1 MRRARMRRCSGVAA
15 LVHLFRSPLTFVL
28 LLVTLGDALLIGLA
42 GQFGTALRDVM
53 LGHAVAPLV
62 DRAMPL
68 AIFVGTHLLAL
79 FIARAY
85 APEVLRSPGLG
96 VARVLS
102 ASSIAAIGLAFVYMA
117 FPKAALPGMG
127 SLFALP
133 LAFVGLVLGRRA
145 WARLGRAGLFH
156 PRVLVLGGG
165 DRADRAAK
173 VARSSPSLVFL
184 GQVNLAAAVAPDAL
198 AREVHRLG
206 AGEVVL
212 APEERRRE
220 LPLAALLRLRTSG
233 IQILDLSTFI
243 ERETGR
249 IDLAITNPS
258 WLIFS
263 RGFSAER
270 QVSAIIKRLCD
281 VVCALVL
288 LALLWP
294 VMAVAALAVKLES
307 PGGALFR
314 QQRIGLYGAPFE
326 LLKLRSMKLSQAAS
340 PAWTA
345 LNDPRLTRVGKW
357 IRRVRIDELPQL
369 WNVLRGEMSLVGP
382 RPEQPCFVTLLES
395 QIPYYA
401 ERHMVK
407 PGITGWAQVNYPY
420 GANVSDVRAKLEYD
434 LYYAKNYSLFL
445 DVEIILKTFRVILVP
460 QGVR

>member
-1 MRRARMRRCSGVAA
+1 
-15 LVHLFRSPLTFVL
+15 LVHLFRSPLSFVL
-28 LLVTLGDALLIGLA
+28 LLVTLGDALLLGFA
-42 GQFGTALRDVM
+42 GQLGTALRDIM
-53 LGHAVAPLV
+53 LGHAFAPLV
-62 DRAMPL
+62 DRATPL

-85 APEVLRSPGLG
+85 APEVLRSPGVG

-133 LAFVGLVLGRRA
+133 IGFVGLVLGRRA

-165 DRADRAAK
+165 DRADRAVM

-184 GQVNLAAAVAPDAL
+184 GQIDLAAGVAPDAL

-212 APEERRRE
+212 APEERRRG

-263 RGFSAER
+263 TGFSAER
-270 QVSAIIKRLCD
+270 QVSAFIKRLCD

-294 VMAVAALAVKLES
+294 VMAVAALAVKLDS
-307 PGGALFR
+307 PGGVLFR
-314 QQRIGLYGAPFE
+314 QQRIGLYGASFE
-326 LLKLRSMKLSQAAS
+326 LLKLRSMKLLPDAP

-401 ERHMVK
+401 ERHMIK

-420 GANVSDVRAKLEYD
+420 GANVSDARAKLEYD
-434 LYYAKNYSLFL
+434 LYYAKNYSFFL
-445 DVEIILKTFRVILVP
+445 DVEIILKTLRVILVP